1 MKVSANFV
9 MASGNS
15 YCGPCLLI
23 EEEFVGGKF
32 LRIVFIVGDE
42 GKDVNI

>member
-1 MKVSANFV
+1 MKVSAKFV

-23 EEEFVGGKF
+23 EEESVGGQL
-32 LRIVFIVGDE
+32 LRIVSVVRDV